1 MGLQQ
6 NNAQA
11 GAQGGGGAM
20 YGGGARDGGGGGA
33 AMGGGGGGGGLDDVG
48 DDGYT
53 NLQRQ
58 VLNVIQ
64 LPMHADANREGAT
77 LESVRLSS
85 PVARPPASGPC
96 PCMP

>member
-1 MGLQQ
+1 M
-6 NNAQA
+6 
-11 GAQGGGGAM
+11 
-20 YGGGARDGGGGGA
+20 
-33 AMGGGGGGGGLDDVG
+33 G